1 MMDELFVRRVG
12 HGPRV
17 VLLHGSVLAGALCWS
32 RQSPLADRFALEIVD
47 RAGYGRS
54 QQVSPGEDFDADA
67 PLVAA
72 LLADGAHLVG
82 HSSGAV
88 AAMLA
93 AALRPAAVLSL
104 TLCEPPAYQL
114 APGSAEA
121 QQMARVTEEHLQRPG
136 DDAEWLRGFLAIVG
150 GNIAIPDRLPP
161 VLAHGVRATR
171 ATRRRPWEGE
181 LPVGPLAAAW
191 FPKLVISGNHSPA
204 FEAVCDALA
213 ARLRAQR
220 AHVTGAGHATP
231 GTGTA
236 FNDTLESFIRASSR
250 LPRRTAAR
258 PAHGPRPLPGPAA

>member
-1 MMDELFVRRVG
+1 VGELFVKRVG

-32 RQSPLADRFALEIVD
+32 RQLPLADRFALEIAD
-47 RAGYGRS
+47 RAGYGHS
-54 QQVSPGEDFDADA
+54 QQVSRGEDFDADA
-67 PLVAA
+67 PLVAG

-114 APGSAEA
+114 APSSAEA
-121 QQMARVTEEHLQRPG
+121 QQMARVTEEHLRRPG

-150 GNIAIPDRLPP
+150 GSIAIPDRLPP
-161 VLAHGVRATR
+161 ALAQGVRATR
-171 ATRRRPWEGE
+171 AIRAIRRRPWEGE

-204 FEAVCDALA
+204 FEDVCDCLA

-236 FNDTLESFIRASSR
+236 FNDTLESFIRAASSR
-250 LPRRTAAR
+250 RETA
-258 PAHGPRPLPGPAA
+258 GT